1 MLTAGWGHLAEPVC
15 ALSSSQIPGWA
26 PLIGQA
32 KELFND
38 QLLDRRWGRSE
49 FRWVRQFRSTLSTLK
64 FGLGYLHPAL
74 KTKLSMICPK
84 KEILVSVA
92 FLGKEL
98 VERAGRH

>member
-1 MLTAGWGHLAEPVC
+1 MI
-15 ALSSSQIPGWA
+15 SSWIEG
-26 PLIGQA
+26 G
-32 KELFND
+32 ED
-38 QLLDRRWGRSE
+38 QNFGG

-64 FGLGYLHPAL
+64 FGLGYLDPAL